1 MIGMQKMPD
10 TLTQET
16 PINAV
21 IIEMLLE
28 MEIHEALEE
37 AVAEIEADEETRM
50 VDIEE
55 LVVLGDQ
62 KEEKE
67 AMEGENLLLDEV
79 AVGVEVVQGKEMIEA
94 VVVKIDQPQEATE
107 ERSFVVEIEDPTAG
121 DVEMER
127 EHVHQ
132 EIRCRMDFKIKR
144 SMLEIS

>member
-16 PINAV
+16 PSNVV

-28 MEIHEALEE
+28 MEIHEVLEE
-37 AVAEIEADEETRM
+37 AVAETEADEETRM
-50 VDIEE
+50 VDTEE

-79 AVGVEVVQGKEMIEA
+79 AVDVEVVQGKEMIEA
-94 VVVKIDQPQEATE
+94 VVVKIDQP
-107 ERSFVVEIEDPTAG
+107 
-121 DVEMER
+121 
-127 EHVHQ
+127 
-132 EIRCRMDFKIKR
+132 
-144 SMLEIS
+144 

>member
-1 MIGMQKMPD
+1 MPD

-16 PINAV
+16 PSNAV

-37 AVAEIEADEETRM
+37 AVAEIEAYEETRM

-127 EHVHQ
+127 EVVHQ
-132 EIRCRMDFKIKR
+132 EIQCRMDFKIKR

>member
-1 MIGMQKMPD
+1 MQKMPD

-16 PINAV
+16 PSNVV

-28 MEIHEALEE
+28 MEIHEVLEE
-37 AVAEIEADEETRM
+37 AVAETEADEETRM

-79 AVGVEVVQGKEMIEA
+79 AVDVEVVQGKEMIEA
-94 VVVKIDQPQEATE
+94 VVVKIDQP
-107 ERSFVVEIEDPTAG
+107 
-121 DVEMER
+121 
-127 EHVHQ
+127 
-132 EIRCRMDFKIKR
+132 
-144 SMLEIS
+144 